1 MEHCARLKSPRVF
14 AMEKQGRDR
23 GMLANKRPLTVLFSW
38 DHSSEDGHG
47 EEEIHAVPRQIAT
60 TKDLVIVI
68 S

>member
-1 MEHCARLKSPRVF
+1 
-14 AMEKQGRDR
+14 MEKQGRDR
-23 GMLANKRPLTVLFSW
+23 GTLANKRPLTVLFSR
-38 DHSSEDGHG
+38 DHSSEDGHE